1 MSPTL
6 ERLLTIFNAVL
17 KAELSGSEEDVRSAL
32 AVLDE
37 SEASRLR
44 NAMYNIHELAE
55 EQRKWLRRVR
65 GAVMSVCPCSCSP
78 GTVCGCTGCD
88 CKHHTGPPVRV
99 VPKVTADPRTHALWA
114 LAQNDRAR
122 ARELTGAMG
131 TSERRAYLALLT
143 ELINML
149 WSDA

>member
-1 MSPTL
+1 MSARACPVSTSCGAIEGWEQFL
-6 ERLLTIFNAVL
+6 SHIYVHHTEGSADARMMAVQ
-17 KAELSGSEEDVRSAL
+17 R
-32 AVLDE
+32 
-37 SEASRLR
+37 
-44 NAMYNIHELAE
+44 ILAE
-55 EQRKWLRRVR
+55 GPGVREQ
-65 GAVMSVCPCSCSP
+65 MI
-78 GTVCGCTGCD
+78 
-88 CKHHTGPPVRV
+88 